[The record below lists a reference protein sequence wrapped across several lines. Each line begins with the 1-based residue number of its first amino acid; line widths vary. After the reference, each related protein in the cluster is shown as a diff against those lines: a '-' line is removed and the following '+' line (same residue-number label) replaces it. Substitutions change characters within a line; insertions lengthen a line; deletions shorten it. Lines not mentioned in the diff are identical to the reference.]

1 MLLSPPSLCLNH
13 QPNDTVFVT
22 LFHFLSSAPA
32 SASITSSISGFKP
45 GQEEH
50 SLGHPVRIMKWEK
63 LTHDHFLPISRLQRL
78 SSTLCTVCVCVCVCV
93 CTCVQDAN
101 LSSMQVEVLGACVI
115 PQREIQYLAEM
126 LQGLAY
132 KYL

>member
-1 MLLSPPSLCLNH
+1 MGKT
-13 QPNDTVFVT
+13 DTWP
-22 LFHFLSSAPA
+22 FLAYLQ
-32 SASITSSISGFKP
+32 ITKTQQYI
-45 GQEEH
+45 
-50 SLGHPVRIMKWEK
+50 VY
-63 LTHDHFLPISRLQRL
+63 
-78 SSTLCTVCVCVCVCV
+78 CVCVCVCVCV

-101 LSSMQVEVLGACVI
+101 LSSMQVEVLAACAI

>member
-1 MLLSPPSLCLNH
+1 MTISCLSPDYKDSAVHCVLC
-13 QPNDTVFVT
+13 V
-22 LFHFLSSAPA
+22 
-32 SASITSSISGFKP
+32 
-45 GQEEH
+45 
-50 SLGHPVRIMKWEK
+50 W
-63 LTHDHFLPISRLQRL
+63 
-78 SSTLCTVCVCVCVCV
+78 VCVCV